1 MAEAN
6 LRDQSLKSQAA
17 LGGRARTPRSSS
29 MTTICS
35 IIPPNCAARSIS
47 AYCSLVELL
56 MTLNL
61 LERGLADI
69 YNRQAFLMSPD
80 NLLANRP
87 DPVSRQTGVR
97 HA

>member
-1 MAEAN
+1 
-6 LRDQSLKSQAA
+6 
-17 LGGRARTPRSSS
+17 
-29 MTTICS
+29 
-35 IIPPNCAARSIS
+35 
-47 AYCSLVELL
+47 

-87 DPVSRQTGVR
+87 DPVSRETRSVMVDLEDR
-97 HA
+97 ELADELARRRLDRSYRS

>member
-1 MAEAN
+1 
-6 LRDQSLKSQAA
+6 
-17 LGGRARTPRSSS
+17 
-29 MTTICS
+29 
-35 IIPPNCAARSIS
+35 
-47 AYCSLVELL
+47 

-87 DPVSRQTGVR
+87 DPVSRETAVSHG
-97 HA
+97 

>member
-17 LGGRARTPRSSS
+17 LGGRAGTPK
-29 MTTICS
+29 
-35 IIPPNCAARSIS
+35 IIVNDDDLLLHPAKLRGPIHQRI
-47 AYCSLVELL
+47 LQPRRLL

-87 DPVSRQTGVR
+87 DPVSRETRVR